1 MLCFDLSVFLI
12 PIQTPNMYSRI
23 IPLFVLFLLSSCSF
37 WSKSEN
43 ETILEGKTTL
53 LVDETLVPIVEAQ
66 TEIFESKY
74 PAKLAILPKS
84 EAEVIAALYQKNTR
98 IAFLAR
104 KLSET
109 EIKGF
114 AQQKIFPKTT
124 PIAKDAIAFIAQKT
138 AQDTL
143 IQLEEV
149 LSMLKG
155 IPNKS
160 YDGLVFDNPNSS
172 TARYLMQ
179 LAQVTALPA
188 KGVYSFATNEEVV
201 KYVAKNKRM
210 LGVIGINYIFE
221 PANELRKFV
230 QQISV
235 LSVSK
240 TKGSNYF
247 SPTQNNIA
255 EGSYPLCRDLYIVN
269 CQGYSGLGMG
279 FASFV
284 AGEIGQRIVLKSGL
298 VPVKMPSRKIITRK
312 TIDKDIK

>member
-1 MLCFDLSVFLI
+1 MCTRIILLFVFFLI
-12 PIQTPNMYSRI
+12 
-23 IPLFVLFLLSSCSF
+23 SSCNF
-37 WSKSEN
+37 WTKSEK
-43 ETILEGKTTL
+43 ETIIEGKTNL
-53 LVDETLVPIVEAQ
+53 LVDETLLPIVEAQ
-66 TEIFESKY
+66 TQIFESKY

-84 EAEVIAALYQKNTR
+84 EAEVIAALYQENTR

-109 EIKGF
+109 EMKGF
-114 AQQKIFPKTT
+114 AQKKIFPKTT
-124 PIAKDAIAFIAQKT
+124 PIAKDAIALITQKT
-138 AQDTL
+138 TQDTL
-143 IQLEEV
+143 VQLEDV
-149 LSMLKG
+149 LNMLRGK
-155 IPNKS
+155 PS
-160 YDGLVFDNPNSS
+160 AQFDGLVFDNPNSS

-179 LAQVTALPA
+179 LAKVSVLPT

-201 KYVAKNKRM
+201 KYVAKNKRK

-221 PANELRKFV
+221 PSNKLREFV

-240 TKGSNYF
+240 AKGSAYF
-247 SPTQNNIA
+247 SPSQNNIA
-255 EGSYPLCRDLYIVN
+255 EGSYPLCRDLYVVN
-269 CQGYSGLGMG
+269 CQGFSGLGMG

-312 TIDKDIK
+312 TIDKDVK

>member
-1 MLCFDLSVFLI
+1 
-12 PIQTPNMYSRI
+12 MYIRI
-23 IPLFVLFLLSSCSF
+23 ILFVACFSLSACTF
-37 WSKSEN
+37 WNKTES
-43 ETILEGKTTL
+43 ETIIEGKASL
-53 LVDETLVPIVEAQ
+53 LVDETLFPIVEAQ
-66 TEIFESKY
+66 AEIFESKY
-74 PAKLAILPKS
+74 PAKLTILPKS
-84 EAEVIAALYQKNTR
+84 EAEVITNLYQKNTR

-104 KLSET
+104 KLTET
-109 EIKGF
+109 EMKGF
-114 AQQKIFPKTT
+114 AQKKIFPKTT
-124 PIAKDAIAFIAQKT
+124 PIAKDAIALIVQKT
-138 AQDTL
+138 AQDTVV
-143 IQLEEV
+143 QLDEV
-149 LSMLKG
+149 LNMLKG
-155 IPNKS
+155 IPSKN

-172 TARYLMQ
+172 TARYLMNM
-179 LAQVTALPA
+179 AHVTALPA

-221 PANELRKFV
+221 PANVQREFV

-235 LSVSK
+235 MSVSK
-240 TKGSNYF
+240 SMSTGYF

-255 EGSYPLCRDLYIVN
+255 EGTYPLTRELYVVN

-312 TIDKDIK
+312 TIEKDVK

>member
-1 MLCFDLSVFLI
+1 MKIKLVLLAGL
-12 PIQTPNMYSRI
+12 TL
-23 IPLFVLFLLSSCSF
+23 LFIGCNF
-37 WSKSEN
+37 WTKSEK
-43 ETILEGKTTL
+43 ETIIEGKTNL
-53 LVDETLVPIVEAQ
+53 LVDETLLPIVEAQ
-66 TEIFESKY
+66 TQIFESKY

-84 EAEVIAALYQKNTR
+84 EAEVIAALYQENTR

-109 EIKGF
+109 EMKGF
-114 AQQKIFPKTT
+114 AQKKIFPKTT
-124 PIAKDAIAFIAQKT
+124 PIAKDAIALITKKT
-138 AQDTL
+138 AQDSL
-143 IQLEEV
+143 VQLEDV
-149 LSMLKG
+149 LNMLRGK
-155 IPNKS
+155 PS
-160 YDGLVFDNPNSS
+160 AQFDGLVFDNPNSS

-179 LAQVTALPA
+179 LAKVSVLPTN
-188 KGVYSFATNEEVV
+188 GVYSFATNEEVV

-221 PANELRKFV
+221 PSNEQREFV

-235 LSVSK
+235 MSVSK
-240 TKGSNYF
+240 TKSAGYF

-255 EGSYPLCRDLYIVN
+255 EGTYPLTRDLYVVN

-312 TIDKDIK
+312 TIDKDVK

>member
-1 MLCFDLSVFLI
+1 MKSKGISFIVMLL
-12 PIQTPNMYSRI
+12 
-23 IPLFVLFLLSSCSF
+23 LFCSCDF
-37 WSKSEN
+37 WTKADQ
-43 ETILEGKTTL
+43 ETIIEGKTTV
-53 LVDETLVPIVEAQ
+53 LVDETLVPIVQAQ
-66 TEIFESKY
+66 TEIFEDKY
-74 PAKLAILPKS
+74 PAKLTIQAKS
-84 EAEVIAALYQKNTR
+84 EAEVIRSLFQKSTR
-98 IAFLAR
+98 VAVLAR
-104 KLSET
+104 KLT
-109 EIKGF
+109 EKEMKGF
-114 AQQKIFPKTT
+114 GQKKIFPKTT
-124 PIAKDAIAFIAQKT
+124 PIAKDAIALITQKIT
-138 AQDTL
+138 QDTL
-143 IQLEEV
+143 IQLDEV
-149 LSMLKG
+149 LNMLKG
-155 IPNKS
+155 IPSSK

-179 LAQVTALPA
+179 LAQVNQFPE
-188 KGVYSFATNEEVV
+188 KGVYSFATNEAVV

-221 PANELRKFV
+221 PAIELRNFV

-240 TKGSNYF
+240 ASGSACF

-255 EGSYPLCRDLYIVN
+255 EGSYPLCRNLYIVN

-312 TIDKDIK
+312 TIDKDVK

>member
-1 MLCFDLSVFLI
+1 MKFKIVFLLGF
-12 PIQTPNMYSRI
+12 SL
-23 IPLFVLFLLSSCSF
+23 LFAACTF
-37 WSKSEN
+37 WTKSDK
-43 ETILEGKTTL
+43 ETIIEGKTTV
-53 LVDETLVPIVEAQ
+53 LVDETLLPIVEAQ
-66 TEIFESKY
+66 KEIFEDKY
-74 PAKLAILPKS
+74 PAKIEIQAQS
-84 EAEVIAALYQKNTR
+84 EGEVIRALYQNNTR
-98 IAFLAR
+98 IAVLAR
-104 KLSET
+104 KLSKT
-109 EIKGF
+109 EMAGF
-114 AQQKIFPKTT
+114 AQKKIFPKTT
-124 PIAKDAIAFIAQKT
+124 PIAKDAIALIAKKT
-138 AQDTL
+138 PQDTL
-143 IQLEEV
+143 VQLEEV
-149 LSMLKG
+149 LNMLKG
-155 IPNKS
+155 IPSKK

-179 LAQVTALPA
+179 LAQVRALPT

-221 PANELRKFV
+221 PANELREFV

-240 TKGSNYF
+240 TKGSAYF

-255 EGSYPLCRDLYIVN
+255 EGSYPLCRDLYVVN

>member
-1 MLCFDLSVFLI
+1 MC
-12 PIQTPNMYSRI
+12 TRI
-23 IPLFVLFLLSSCSF
+23 ILLFVFFVLSSCNF
-37 WSKSEN
+37 WTKSEK
-43 ETILEGKTTL
+43 ETIIEGKTNL
-53 LVDETLVPIVEAQ
+53 LVDETLLPIVEAQ

-84 EAEVIAALYQKNTR
+84 EAEVIAALYQENTR

-114 AQQKIFPKTT
+114 AQKKIFPKTT
-124 PIAKDAIAFIAQKT
+124 PIAKDAIALITQKT

-143 IQLEEV
+143 VQLEDV
-149 LSMLKG
+149 LNMLKG
-155 IPNKS
+155 KPS
-160 YDGLVFDNPNSS
+160 AQFDGLVFDNPNSS

-179 LAQVTALPA
+179 LAKVSVLPT

-201 KYVAKNKRM
+201 KYVAKNNRM

-221 PANELRKFV
+221 PSNELRKFV

-240 TKGSNYF
+240 AKGSAYF
-247 SPTQNNIA
+247 SPSQNNIA
-255 EGSYPLCRDLYIVN
+255 EGSYPLCRDLYVVN
-269 CQGYSGLGMG
+269 CQGFSGLGMG

-312 TIDKDIK
+312 TIDKDVK

>member
-1 MLCFDLSVFLI
+1 MNTRLISFVALC
-12 PIQTPNMYSRI
+12 M
-23 IPLFVLFLLSSCSF
+23 LSSCTF
-37 WSKSEN
+37 WNKTES
-43 ETILEGKTTL
+43 ETIIEGNAAL
-53 LVDETLVPIVEAQ
+53 LVDETLLPIVEAQ

-74 PAKLAILPKS
+74 PAKLTILPKS
-84 EAEVIAALYQKNTR
+84 EAEVITNLYQKNTR

-104 KLSET
+104 KLTET
-109 EIKGF
+109 EMKGF
-114 AQQKIFPKTT
+114 AQKKIFPKTT
-124 PIAKDAIAFIAQKT
+124 PIAKDAIAFISQKT
-138 AQDTL
+138 TQDTL
-143 IQLEEV
+143 VQLDEV
-149 LSMLKG
+149 LNMLKG
-155 IPNKS
+155 IPSKY

-172 TARYLMQ
+172 TARYLMD
-179 LAQVTALPA
+179 LARVNQLPA
-188 KGVYSFATNEEVV
+188 KGVYSFATNNEVV

-221 PANELRKFV
+221 PSNEQREFV

-235 LSVSK
+235 MSVSK
-240 TKGSNYF
+240 TKSAGYF

-255 EGSYPLCRDLYIVN
+255 EGTYPLTRDLYVVN

-312 TIDKDIK
+312 TIDKDVK

>member
-1 MLCFDLSVFLI
+1 
-12 PIQTPNMYSRI
+12 MYTRI
-23 IPLFVLFLLSSCSF
+23 VPLFTLFLLSSCSF
-37 WSKSEN
+37 FSKSEN

-74 PAKLAILPKS
+74 PAKLVILPKS
-84 EAEVIAALYQKNTR
+84 EAEVITALYQKNTR

-104 KLSET
+104 KLSAT
-109 EIKGF
+109 EMKGF
-114 AQQKIFPKTT
+114 AQKNIFPKTT
-124 PIAKDAIAFIAQKT
+124 PIAKDAIALISQKT

-143 IQLEEV
+143 VQLEEV
-149 LSMLKG
+149 LNMLKG
-155 IPNKS
+155 KPS
-160 YDGLVFDNPNSS
+160 AQYDGLVFDNPNSS

-179 LAQVTALPA
+179 LAQVTTLPT

-221 PANELRKFV
+221 PANELHEFV

-240 TKGSNYF
+240 TKGSAYF

-255 EGSYPLCRDLYIVN
+255 EGSYPLCRDLYVVN